1 MGWWLVI
8 VTLVGGVRER
18 VGERVLTWV
27 TRVSGAA
34 IAMFGVLAMWAGV
47 VALAGWSVGGEW

>member
-1 MGWWLVI
+1 MGWWLVL
-8 VTLVGGVRER
+8 VTLIGGVRER

-34 IAMFGVLAMWAGV
+34 IAVFGVLAMWMGIAAM
-47 VALAGWSVGGEW
+47 AL

>member
-1 MGWWLVI
+1 
-8 VTLVGGVRER
+8 VRER

-34 IAMFGVLAMWAGV
+34 IPAFGVLAMWAGV
-47 VALAGWSVGGEW
+47 GGVAGQGVGGGW